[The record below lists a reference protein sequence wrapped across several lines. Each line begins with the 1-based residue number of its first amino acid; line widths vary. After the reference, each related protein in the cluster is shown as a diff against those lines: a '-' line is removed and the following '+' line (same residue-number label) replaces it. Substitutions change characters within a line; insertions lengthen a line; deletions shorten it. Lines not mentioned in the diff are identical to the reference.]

1 MIDGLVSG
9 RLIGTA
15 QARTGQNGRRFVTAK
30 MRIPAN
36 DGGALFASIITFS
49 ESTGAALLAL
59 NDGDSVALSGSVVPR
74 IWQDRHGDSRIGIDV
89 TAHAAVTAYHVRRK
103 RREVQPATA
112 DGRAATSGA
121 QPNTDD
127 DL

>member
-9 RLIGTA
+9 RLVGSA

-30 MRIPAN
+30 MRVTAN

-49 ESTGAALLAL
+49 ESTGDALLAL
-59 NDGDSVALSGSVVPR
+59 NDGDSVSLSGSVVPKV
-74 IWQDRHGDSRIGIDV
+74 WQDRHGDARIGLDV

-103 RREVQPATA
+103 RREVQPQREDGQTTSSATDEA
-112 DGRAATSGA
+112 G
-121 QPNTDD
+121 D

>member
-9 RLIGTA
+9 RLVGSA

-30 MRIPAN
+30 MRVPAS

-49 ESTGAALLAL
+49 ESTGDALLAL
-59 NDGDSVALSGSVVPR
+59 NDGDSVALSGSVVPK
-74 IWQDRHGDSRIGIDV
+74 IWEDRHGDARIGLDV

-103 RREVQPATA
+103 RRDVQPATA
-112 DGRAATSGA
+112 DERTTS
-121 QPNTDD
+121 NTTDEAGD